1 VHQVATI
8 DTAPAH
14 AEVST
19 ITLPDGF
26 LIAAFDGLPASA
38 SRVL

>member
-1 VHQVATI
+1 M
-8 DTAPAH
+8 PL
-14 AEVST
+14 ST
-19 ITLPDGF
+19 IALSDGS